1 MRSGVLP
8 PNDGWTVS
16 GSRSLFN
23 MSEISLNG
31 GEISILKTIGL
42 SGGMMAGAQLAD
54 RMDEME
60 GAEFL
65 DTLAGLIAMDYVVS
79 NKVNIRTMDAVK
91 SASFRV
97 NPAFARELKEAVY
110 PSRQKADSGRRR
122 RRS

>member
-1 MRSGVLP
+1 MG
-8 PNDGWTVS
+8 
-16 GSRSLFN
+16 
-23 MSEISLNG
+23 EISLNG

-42 SGGMMAGAQLAD
+42 SGGMMVGAQLAD

-65 DTLAGLIAMDYVVS
+65 DALAGLIAMDYVIS
-79 NKVNIRTMDAVK
+79 NKGNIRTMEALRT
-91 SASFRV
+91 ASFRV

-110 PSRQKADSGRRR
+110 PSRQKADTGRRR

>member
-1 MRSGVLP
+1 VTP
-8 PNDGWTVS
+8 
-16 GSRSLFN
+16 

-42 SGGMMAGAQLAD
+42 SGIMLGAQLAD

-65 DTLAGLIAMDYVVS
+65 DTLAGLIAMDYVIS
-79 NKVNIRTMDAVK
+79 NKVSIRTMDAVK
-91 SASFRV
+91 TASFRV
-97 NPAFARELKEAVY
+97 NPAFARELKEALY

>member
-1 MRSGVLP
+1 MG
-8 PNDGWTVS
+8 
-16 GSRSLFN
+16 
-23 MSEISLNG
+23 EISLNG

-42 SGGMMAGAQLAD
+42 SGSMMPGVQLAD
-54 RMDEME
+54 RMEEME

-65 DTLAGLIAMDYVVS
+65 DALAGLMATDYVVS

-97 NPAFARELKEAVY
+97 NPSFARELKDAIF
-110 PSRQKADSGRRR
+110 PSRQKPETGRRR

>member
-1 MRSGVLP
+1 
-8 PNDGWTVS
+8 
-16 GSRSLFN
+16 
-23 MSEISLNG
+23 MSDISLNG
-31 GEISILKTIGL
+31 GEITILKTIGL

-65 DTLAGLIAMDYVVS
+65 DTLSGLMSQDYVVS
-79 NKVNIRTMDAVK
+79 NKVNVRTMDDVK

-97 NPAFARELKEAVY
+97 NPAFARD
-110 PSRQKADSGRRR
+110 SRTRFIRPGRKPETGRRK